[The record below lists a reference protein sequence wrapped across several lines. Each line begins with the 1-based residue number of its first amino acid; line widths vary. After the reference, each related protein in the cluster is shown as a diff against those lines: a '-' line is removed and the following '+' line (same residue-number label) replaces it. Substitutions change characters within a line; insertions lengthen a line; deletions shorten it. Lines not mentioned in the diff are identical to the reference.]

1 MDGLSSPAVGCSSQA
16 GKAFAE
22 MTLLCDTTHDTMP
35 EGQRWRRVLR
45 GLILPG
51 FYSVGVLLLPDSG
64 VGFCLSDWCVT
75 ATKVAGSLSVVGGG
89 MLFSSLFHS
98 LSPARARTKTK

>member
-22 MTLLCDTTHDTMP
+22 MTLLCDTTHDTMA
-35 EGQRWRRVLR
+35 EGQRRRRVLC

-75 ATKVAGSLSVVGGG
+75 AKVAGSLSVMGSGI
-89 MLFSSLFHS
+89 LFSSLFHS